1 VRDRCTAAGVIKR
14 ALLLDGQEELELRWE
29 LLFAVE
35 AVREVDA
42 ADAAVGMDLDTQGLN
57 VVGTCTGARGDMST

>member
-1 VRDRCTAAGVIKR
+1 MQLLLHAYHASKSAAAGIQG

-29 LLFAVE
+29 LLFAVQ

-42 ADAAVGMDLDTQGLN
+42 ADAAVGVDLDT
-57 VVGTCTGARGDMST
+57 